1 MNVKAVRQRL
11 DPAKRSELILDAALQ
26 LFGTSHYSIVTV
38 RDIALACGINVG
50 LIYHYFENKDHLFRR
65 VLAHALNQIMVGY
78 EERRGVREN
87 DPLSDIGAWLDI
99 QITIAPTV
107 TRMVKIMADYAA
119 LNARDAEVDQLIANF
134 YRDERVLV
142 EETLA
147 RGIAAGMYRPVDAAK
162 MARLI
167 GLHLDG
173 IFHAS
178 ASRGDDRIADDI
190 EELREFLLH
199 FLGVRSNALP
209 QPKRP

>member
-11 DPAKRSELILDAALQ
+11 DPAKRSELILDEALN

-50 LIYHYFENKDHLFRR
+50 LIYHYFENKDHLFRS
-65 VLAHALNQIMVGY
+65 VLAHALNQIMAGY
-78 EERRGVREN
+78 EARRGARDN

-99 QITIAPTV
+99 QIEIAPTV

-119 LNARDAEVDQLIANF
+119 LNARDAQVDQLIADF

-147 RGIAAGMYRPVDAAK
+147 RGIAAGLYRPVDTAK

-178 ASRGDDRIADDI
+178 ASRGDDRIAADI
-190 EELREFLLH
+190 EELRELILH
-199 FLGVRSNALP
+199 FLGVRPDAA
-209 QPKRP
+209 